1 LAFAI
6 GGFFAGFI
14 RTVGAIVGFF
24 AGAWVATRY
33 FLPFANWLSPIIGGH
48 PVVAQIITFLILF
61 VLVDRIIVFIFHLI
75 GKLLGVISFIPFL
88 KTINRLAGL
97 ILGLV
102 EGVLVVGLII
112 YFIAKVAPDLP
123 FITNNLLHSQV
134 ANFLVASVSYLSNW
148 VLPQAMI
155 QMTSIFK
162 F

>member
-1 LAFAI
+1 M
-6 GGFFAGFI
+6 
-14 RTVGAIVGFF
+14 
-24 AGAWVATRY
+24 
-33 FLPFANWLSPIIGGH
+33 
-48 PVVAQIITFLILF
+48 
-61 VLVDRIIVFIFHLI
+61 
-75 GKLLGVISFIPFL
+75 
-88 KTINRLAGL
+88 AGL

-112 YFIAKVAPDLP
+112 YFIAKVAPGLP

-148 VLPQAMI
+148 VLPEAMI